1 MSLGHVTS
9 ELLRLVELLA
19 ANFALVHGNDDS
31 ISLFLRLLGDPFI
44 FTDSLYLVLILERF
58 KNV

>member
-19 ANFALVHGNDDS
+19 ANFALVHRSDDS
-31 ISLFLRLLGDPFI
+31 ISLFLRLLRDPFI
-44 FTDSLYLVLILERF
+44 FSDSLYLVLILERF